1 MLQSERERG
10 DRHAARSAEMSRS
23 APAESVSLA
32 VLGGMGLGA
41 ALLAG
46 GYLAGWLAQK
56 KVARA
61 QTQPDRVG
69 PVV

>member
-1 MLQSERERG
+1 MGGAKANTREVI
-10 DRHAARSAEMSRS
+10 ASAVRSAEMSRS
-23 APAESVSLA
+23 VPAESVSFA

-56 KVARA
+56 KVREHKLKLIA
-61 QTQPDRVG
+61 
-69 PVV
+69 